1 MHIYW
6 LVMSGLLLLP
16 WSLIFAA
23 ALALA
28 YRRLSSGARRRDS
41 RVHPV
46 WIFLVLLTVLAGAT
60 VAFAAEPVVTPLE
73 RLHDGVRDLATGW
86 TRIFQVI
93 AVETVGRGP
102 NHHIPPP
109 RSPSTTHT
117 KRARPDSGSSI
128 LAYCAASC
136 LPERSHEDQV
146 RRRALQP
153 AGFTYDTTTSS
164 WKRMKGDFLAS
175 SRAFCREAL
184 ACFVLAFG
192 RIAWKNLT

>member
-1 MHIYW
+1 MQIYW

-16 WSLIFAA
+16 WSLIFAP

-46 WIFLVLLTVLAGAT
+46 WIFLVLFTVLAGAT
-60 VAFAAEPVVTPLE
+60 VALAAEPVVTPLE

-86 TRIFQVI
+86 TRMFQVI
-93 AVETVGRGP
+93 AVETVERGP

-109 RSPSTTHT
+109 RSSSTTHT

-128 LAYCAASC
+128 LVLFQLVRIHDKSLRRPIQMPAGHCY
-136 LPERSHEDQV
+136 V
-146 RRRALQP
+146 RRIQLERH
-153 AGFTYDTTTSS
+153 
-164 WKRMKGDFLAS
+164 
-175 SRAFCREAL
+175 
-184 ACFVLAFG
+184 
-192 RIAWKNLT
+192 